1 MFGVGFLPYP
11 SVFDKTFSTQFLNGG
26 KQEKMKK
33 RLLSMLMAVLM
44 IASLVPAT
52 AMAAPACTVND
63 WKTVKVSVD
72 VKAKTPGVTA
82 QVCAACGEVVPNW
95 TCVPF
100 AKTVCKTC
108 THFAKFTVQEANCT
122 QPGLTV
128 TYCTDCGK
136 VTDVIAPVGTAT
148 VKHDYKFFVAVEPT
162 CENDGW
168 GYAVCQLCN
177 EPVFVSGP
185 NSDVIKNYVKAADQK
200 DIKALYE
207 KTDANHKDKDK
218 WVAATA
224 DSKDPVIYA
233 EVKAS
238 HVPTV
243 NGVENQ
249 ALAKGT
255 ANFIPVD
262 AQGNFWAYGTVDTK
276 AGQGVVGSLLCP
288 DCGEVRNANV
298 DGNVAPNLNETH
310 KTIVVKS
317 GSLPT
322 NKIDPLTGKIVAT
335 YDGETD
341 TVYCYDCDKTY
352 GGETISYDSYTKAIA
367 FGTKAVAGVDV
378 KNIGGAHAYKAAT
391 CTEDGYTGDVYVWT
405 EVQNGTA
412 DIYGNPA
419 GKWVF
424 NSNGSKIDALGH
436 DLKVKADVPATCQ
449 KGGVKYVG
457 VYECARKDCGFV
469 CDAEE
474 NAIGSYNFK
483 GQVIKSEKAE
493 HAWNP
498 MVLAE
503 PTCYSTGLTVVACK
517 DCGLVNEKLV
527 AVIKPVACVA
537 ADELKGAKDATCTEA
552 GYTGDSVCKWCGK
565 VLKAG
570 EEIPA
575 LGHKTEVKD
584 AKAATCTEV
593 GYTGDEVCTVCGET
607 VKKGTEI
614 PALGHKF
621 ENGVCTVC
629 GAADPNYV
637 VPNPFKD
644 VEKTSPYYDAIIWA
658 AKEEITTG
666 KTADTFGIDEGC
678 TRAQIVT
685 FLYRAA
691 GSPEVKA
698 DTVNPFTDVSKDSV
712 YYNAILWAVE
722 KGITKGTTE
731 TTFDPNAVC
740 TRGQIVTFLFRAS
753 GDEKVA
759 TGTNFADVASGSY
772 CADAVA
778 WAVANK
784 VANGFADGTFRPEAT
799 CTRGQAVTFIYRAL
813 AE

>member
-1 MFGVGFLPYP
+1 
-11 SVFDKTFSTQFLNGG
+11 
-26 KQEKMKK
+26 MKK

-52 AMAAPACTVND
+52 ALAADVCTANKWED
-63 WKTVKVSVD
+63 VKVSVD

-82 QVCAACGEVVPNW
+82 QVCAACGEVYNLQY
-95 TCVPF
+95 VPF
-100 AKTVCKTC
+100 AKTECKTC
-108 THFAKFTVQEANCT
+108 THFAKFVVQEANCT

-136 VTDVIAPVGTAT
+136 VTNVIAPVGTAT
-148 VKHDYKFFVAVEPT
+148 VKHDYKFFVAVKPT
-162 CENDGW
+162 CTTDGW

-262 AQGNFWAYGTVDTK
+262 AQGNFWAYGTIDTK

-378 KNIGGAHAYKAAT
+378 KNIRGAHAYEAAT

-405 EVQNGTA
+405 EVQNGNA
-412 DIYGNPA
+412 DDYGNPA

-474 NAIGSYNFK
+474 NEIGSNNFK
-483 GQVIKSEKAE
+483 GQVIRSEKAE

-527 AVIKPVACVA
+527 AVIKPVGHVA
-537 ADELKGAKDATCTEA
+537 ADELANVVEATCTEA
-552 GYTGDSVCKWCGK
+552 GYSGDQVCKWCGET
-565 VLKAG
+565 LKKG
-570 EEIPA
+570 EEVPA

-584 AKAATCTEV
+584 AKDATCTEA
-593 GYTGDEVCTVCGET
+593 GFTGNEVCTVCGET
-607 VKKGTEI
+607 IKAGEEI
-614 PALGHKF
+614 PALGHKY

-629 GAADPNYV
+629 GEKDPNYV
-637 VPNPFKD
+637 EPVAPEFKD
-644 VEKTSPYYDAIIWA
+644 ADSIKDY
-658 AKEEITTG
+658 AK
-666 KTADTFGIDEGC
+666 
-678 TRAQIVT
+678 
-685 FLYRAA
+685 
-691 GSPEVKA
+691 
-698 DTVNPFTDVSKDSV
+698 
-712 YYNAILWAVE
+712 
-722 KGITKGTTE
+722 
-731 TTFDPNAVC
+731 
-740 TRGQIVTFLFRAS
+740 
-753 GDEKVA
+753 
-759 TGTNFADVASGSY
+759 
-772 CADAVA
+772 DAVA
-778 WAVANK
+778 WAAKEGVVKGDDQGNFNPTADITRQDFVTMLWRLNGEVASDK
-784 VANGFADGTFRPEAT
+784 ELTFGDKADIKDYAQVAVAWAVENGYITGRDNGNFDPAAKITRAEIVAILNRVADNAKAEKAASFTDIGSHWAKDAIAWAAEAGIVNGVGNDLFAPNDNAT
-799 CTRGQAVTFIYRAL
+799 RQDTVVMLYKFVNL
-813 AE
+813 K